1 MKNHSSNSQET
12 IRTQV
17 PVLLRVSEVAKRLN
31 CSPSTVYSLL
41 DTGQLEHHRCPGIR
55 VSEKQLA
62 AYLEQTKKG
71 RTPRPQKIRKTR
83 PKLKHI
89 TLK

>member
-12 IRTQV
+12 KGQI

-41 DTGQLEHHRCPGIR
+41 DTGQLGHHRCPGIR

-62 AYLEQTKKG
+62 GYLEQTKKG
-71 RTPRPQKIRKTR
+71 CVPRPQKIRKTR

>member
-1 MKNHSSNSQET
+1 MKNHPSNSQET
-12 IRTQV
+12 KDQV
-17 PVLLRVSEVAKRLN
+17 SVLLRVSEVAKRLS